1 MRILTVAA
9 GIMLSFEGA
18 FCFLFSAYSF
28 SAVAFPVGLGMLIT
42 GALIITAYLVSGRKN
57 RLPDTVLVEG
67 LVTAMFGFAVLNNQ
81 VSDNMLTMF
90 FGSLTCISGATR
102 LTQSLDVS
110 RYKPRDWAK
119 VMPLSIVSA
128 VFGVIMMM
136 PVLVSAT
143 NSLLLVGTA
152 FIVNGLS
159 LLVYAMYME
168 KRSSDERAEESRLRA
183 EAKKAAR
190 QAKEKQRDEL
200 RKLSKEERD
209 AAKKELRAQQKAEK
223 AEKRAARQAERA
235 ARLAARQPA
244 SANTITF
251 TKSESDELRR
261 IGKELGFEDPSPED
275 IQGSE
280 APAPDSNA
288 SVSGYAA
295 GAAEAGV
302 ISASDSGNGQLMP
315 DAVAEAYS
323 EDLTDSMESFSN
335 DTDSAAQ
342 TDAGMGYDT
351 DVLTEMSEQE
361 IFDMMGPAWE
371 ADEDDIE
378 STRLVRSI
386 MASRYPS
393 FKKPTDIP
401 SVRAR
406 MSSDAADE
414 SPEQSR
420 SPEILSDLSAVR
432 LDEIEDAA
440 VEPLFPDVELPD
452 VELVAEGGE
461 SWKRF
466 DIMRSIEKGK
476 KLREELPSYTPISL
490 DELRPV
496 ELDASDADDSRFT
509 QRFNITWKD
518 PFSEEEGC

>member
-9 GIMLSFEGA
+9 GILLSFEGA

-28 SAVAFPVGLGMLIT
+28 SVVAFPVGLGMLII
-42 GALIITAYLVSGRKN
+42 GALIITAYIVSGRRN

-81 VSDNMLTMF
+81 VSVSLLTMF

-168 KRSSDERAEESRLRA
+168 KRTSEEKAEESRLRA
-183 EAKKAAR
+183 QAKKAAR

-209 AAKKELRAQQKAEK
+209 AAKKELRAQAKAEK
-223 AEKRAARQAERA
+223 EAKRAARRAERA
-235 ARLAARQPA
+235 ARLAARQPV

-251 TKSESDELRR
+251 TKAESDELRR
-261 IGKELGFEDPSPED
+261 IGAELGYEDVQPAEEPQPAEEQQPAVPQETAASELAPELD
-275 IQGSE
+275 
-280 APAPDSNA
+280 P
-288 SVSGYAA
+288 
-295 GAAEAGV
+295 AAEA
-302 ISASDSGNGQLMP
+302 AMLTAA
-315 DAVAEAYS
+315 AVAAVR
-323 EDLTDSMESFSN
+323 
-335 DTDSAAQ
+335 SAAK
-342 TDAGMGYDT
+342 
-351 DVLTEMSEQE
+351 EQE
-361 IFDMMGPAWE
+361 EPEELSEMTEEEVFDMMGPAS
-371 ADEDDIE
+371 EDPDAE
-378 STRLVRSI
+378 MGHTKLMRSVL
-386 MASRYPS
+386 ASRYPS

-401 SVRAR
+401 SLRAR
-406 MSSDAADE
+406 RAADPSEEDEEE
-414 SPEQSR
+414 SEDPGSIK
-420 SPEILSDLSAVR
+420 PLNAVR
-432 LDEIEDAA
+432 LDEIEDA
-440 VEPLFPDVELPD
+440 DVQPVFQPVDLPD

-466 DIMRSIEKGK
+466 DIMRS
-476 KLREELPSYTPISL
+476 LDEEQQKPADLPSYTPISL
-490 DELRPV
+490 EELIPE
-496 ELDASDADDSRFT
+496 ELGPADPSDPDDQRFT
-509 QRFNITWKD
+509 QRLSVTWKD
-518 PFSEEEGC
+518 PFAWEDPE